1 MIKSL
6 TRSKLTSRKFN
17 FDFSVHLV
25 ERERHDGNLE
35 SLRERE
41 KGFSMFKF
49 DKKERSTLSYH
60 IEREIGRSD
69 SNRKD

>member
-1 MIKSL
+1 MIRSL
-6 TRSKLTSRKFN
+6 SRSKLTSRRFN

-41 KGFSMFKF
+41 IGFLM
-49 DKKERSTLSYH
+49 Y
-60 IEREIGRSD
+60 
-69 SNRKD
+69 